1 MATEAAVYRVR
12 ESGIEGTRAEKSGHL
27 DGPESGP
34 GVKKERRVLTNV
46 TDTGTDL
53 ETGCG
58 IANSMEESWCETF

>member
-1 MATEAAVYRVR
+1 MR

-53 ETGCG
+53 ETG
-58 IANSMEESWCETF
+58 